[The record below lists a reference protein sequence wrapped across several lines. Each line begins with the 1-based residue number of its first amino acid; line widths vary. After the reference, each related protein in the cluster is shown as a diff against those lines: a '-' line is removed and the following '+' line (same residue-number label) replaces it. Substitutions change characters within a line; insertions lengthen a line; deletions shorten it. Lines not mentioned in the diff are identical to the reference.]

1 MILSFLLWCLW
12 KERNNLCFED
22 HEKTLVDLKAL
33 FFKTLY
39 HWIAVFDINILSFHT
54 FLLSLLLLRFF
65 FFFFFFFLLVKF
77 LSCIHLAYL
86 GCAFPLFNEFLIAYK
101 KIVLLQSCSFLV

>member
-33 FFKTLY
+33 FFKTRY
-39 HWIAVFDINILSFHT
+39 HWVAVIDFNILSFHT
-54 FLLSLLLLRFF
+54 FLSLSLSLSSFFSFF
-65 FFFFFFFLLVKF
+65 FFFFFS
-77 LSCIHLAYL
+77 LS
-86 GCAFPLFNEFLIAYK
+86 
-101 KIVLLQSCSFLV
+101 S